1 MKSKIFDA
9 LHLSAFR
16 RYDIAHR
23 YETTKAEIEK
33 LVEQTPGEVTERFC
47 ESLES
52 YARDRIKDQFETYQL
67 LVSRAFRYAQI
78 SIALIVA
85 IAAVSR
91 LRNSEHQM
99 AIDTPTYLALGL
111 LLFSLWFVLKCT
123 QTQQYYKPPSMTAFA
138 DLYVARIRDYKQP
151 PASAALT
158 TRYIMA
164 LRIQRGLDGNETV
177 HGWIADC
184 LWWAQNFIVVGLALV
199 VFDLIWKT

>member
-1 MKSKIFDA
+1 MKNKIFSFFR
-9 LHLSAFR
+9 LSVFR
-16 RYDIAHR
+16 RYDIKHR
-23 YETTKAEIEK
+23 YELTKAEIEK
-33 LVEQTPGEVTERFC
+33 LVEQTPGEVTEAFC

-52 YARDRIKDQFETYQL
+52 YARDRIKEQFETYQL

-91 LRNSEHQM
+91 VQTFEH
-99 AIDTPTYLALGL
+99 AIGTPTYIALSVLAVS
-111 LLFSLWFVLKCT
+111 LLFVLQCT
-123 QTQQYYKPPSMTAFA
+123 QTQKYYKPPSMIAFA

-151 PASAALT
+151 PAAASVT

-164 LRIQRGLDGNETV
+164 MRIQRGLDGNETV

-184 LWWAQNFIVVGLALV
+184 LWWAQNCIVAGLGLV
-199 VFDLIWKT
+199 VYDLVSKT